1 MSWLKR
7 VICFLFLVFISGCKP
22 KPTTFFS
29 QVKLLS
35 PADNEQVYLNQIP
48 FTWENYNIFS
58 TRLQI
63 ATDASFA
70 TMLLDS
76 AITSQQANFN
86 GVSLFDLGKTYYWR
100 IQADPN
106 AGDVLYSDTRK
117 FKIVDTRDSIK
128 GTYTAQFHSTKW
140 TPAIT
145 DTTFNTTVVISK
157 ANPNKLHVVCAAAG
171 WLPDML
177 PYPDNVFFHYGD
189 DGLVAVD
196 SAFKSCVYDTLL
208 RKISL
213 EYYSGTVSPG
223 YHYWFTIY
231 K

>member
-1 MSWLKR
+1 MSLIQR
-7 VICFLFLVFISGCKP
+7 IACFLFLVSVSGCKP
-22 KPTTFFS
+22 KLTTFLS
-29 QVKLLS
+29 RVKLLS
-35 PADNEQVYLNQIP
+35 PSDAGEVYLNQIP
-48 FTWENYNIFS
+48 FTWENFNIFS

-63 ATDASFA
+63 AADASFA

-76 AITSQQANFN
+76 SINTQQVNFN

-100 IQADPN
+100 VQADPN
-106 AGDVLYSDTRK
+106 AGEILFSDTRS

-140 TPAIT
+140 SLLIT
-145 DTTFNTTVVISK
+145 DTIFNTTVVISK
-157 ANPNKLHVVCAAAG
+157 INPNKLHVVCTAAG

-177 PYPDNVFFHYGD
+177 PYPDDVFFHYGD
-189 DGLVAVD
+189 QGILPID
-196 SAFKSCVYDTLL
+196 SSFKSCMYDTLL

-213 EYYSGTVSPG
+213 EYYSGTVNPG

>member
-1 MSWLKR
+1 MSLLPR
-7 VICFLFLVFISGCKP
+7 VVYFLMLVFVSGCKP
-22 KPTTFFS
+22 KLTTFYS
-29 QVKLLS
+29 QVKLIS
-35 PADNEQVYLNQIP
+35 PVDEEEVHLNQIP
-48 FTWENYNIFS
+48 FAWENFNIFNN
-58 TRLQI
+58 RFQL

-76 AITSQQANFN
+76 IITTQQVNFN
-86 GVSLFDLGKTYYWR
+86 GVSILDLGKTYYWR

-106 AGDVLYSDTRK
+106 AGDVLFSDTRK

-128 GTYTAQFHSTKW
+128 GTYTAQFHSIKW
-140 TPAIT
+140 TPTIT

-157 ANPNKLHVVCAAAG
+157 VNPNKLHVVCTAAG

-177 PYPDNVFFHYGD
+177 PYPDTIFFHYGD
-189 DGLVAVD
+189 EGLVPID
-196 SAFKSCVYDTLL
+196 SSFKSCMYDTLL

-213 EYYSGTVSPG
+213 EYYSGTVNPG
-223 YHYWFTIY
+223 FHYWFTIY